1 MPAQVEII
9 DMLSDAAG
17 IEKIGLLSPAA
28 PFAMNFAG
36 GKPIKPYL
44 DGSALMTMNVQ
55 ISGRGADQMAVA
67 SRLCE
72 ICDTITRRN
81 PRTFTKTDEWEIRR
95 ITVGTPPAP
104 KGLSEDGIW
113 FYACVISVN
122 YFYKPNF
129 NPRFQSGQGSDIEA
143 LTKKIKAS
151 TQKSI

>member
-1 MPAQVEII
+1 MPVQVEII
-9 DMLSDAAG
+9 DMLSDIAG

-28 PFAMNFAG
+28 SLAMNFAG
-36 GKPIKPYL
+36 GKTVKPYL
-44 DGSALMTMNVQ
+44 DGSALMNMNVQ
-55 ISGRGADQMAVA
+55 ISGKGVDQMAVA

-72 ICDTITRRN
+72 ICDNLTRRN

-122 YFYKPNF
+122 YFYKP
-129 NPRFQSGQGSDIEA
+129 RKE
-143 LTKKIKAS
+143 
-151 TQKSI
+151 